1 MSRSGKQESSERS
14 SRFWRRSSICSGKK
28 CTIQAWKRY
37 IARSITMTGCKKIDK
52 LGFGQQYSPSG
63 DYN

>member
-37 IARSITMTGCKKIDK
+37 IARYASK
-52 LGFGQQYSPSG
+52 LATCNFRR
-63 DYN
+63 